1 MAHILRGYGLAR
13 EQGYFKIEQEA
24 DLQRHKQRLVKEGK
38 LPEEPPPPE
47 GQEQAAAGRQQRAAG
62 QAQQGRGQG
71 FTTSEAQYEVLAEVL
86 QQQAR
91 LDDPQALR
99 RKEYERRV
107 KGEPPPLTEAEL
119 MRARSKLYALGA
131 AVGHVPRMS
140 MGRNRWGAM
149 PAAGG
154 GEGMDLATL
163 SGVRQMTPEAR
174 EVASRTYVAGVRAL
188 VYGSLLGAIGLA
200 AAVTWATRSMDIRSG
215 EDLGERMRE
224 GLGPLSTG
232 ARLWLEPM
240 KARIQGWLGPS
251 PAATSEAG
259 SGSGAAA
266 AGGAAGGAA
275 EGGLI
280 AEMREGGVTAEFSR
294 RLQQRYNTKKSGEG
308 GGSSGGEL

>member
-13 EQGYFKIEQEA
+13 EQGYFKVEQEA

-38 LPEEPPPPE
+38 LPEEPPPGE
-47 GQEQAAAGRQQRAAG
+47 GQEPGAAGRQQGAAG
-62 QAQQGRGQG
+62 QAQGRGQG
-71 FTTSEAQYEVLAEVL
+71 FTSSEEQYEVLAEVL
-86 QQQAR
+86 QQQVR

-154 GEGMDLATL
+154 GDGMDLATL
-163 SGVRQMTPEAR
+163 SGVRQLTPEAR

-200 AAVTWATRSMDIRSG
+200 AAVTWATRSLDIRSG
-215 EDLGERMRE
+215 EDLGERMRA
-224 GLGPLSTG
+224 GLGPLSTA

-240 KARIQGWLGPS
+240 KARLQSWLGPS
-251 PAATSEAG
+251 SAAVSSDAG
-259 SGSGAAA
+259 SGGEAAA
-266 AGGAAGGAA
+266 AGAGAGGA

-294 RLQQRYNTKKSGEG
+294 RLQQRYNTKKGGESG
-308 GGSSGGEL
+308 GGSSSEM